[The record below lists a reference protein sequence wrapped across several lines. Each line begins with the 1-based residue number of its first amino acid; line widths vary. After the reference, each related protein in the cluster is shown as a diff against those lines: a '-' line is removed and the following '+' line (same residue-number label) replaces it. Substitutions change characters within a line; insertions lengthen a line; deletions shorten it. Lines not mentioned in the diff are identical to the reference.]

1 MGSHIC
7 QSFKLYKCNYLQ
19 HSGGG
24 GGGSPVAR
32 SLHFESLERD
42 SEGQTY
48 WRRRH
53 PNIEVHILN
62 SVSVITFRIVVVE
75 VVVEVQ

>member
-19 HSGGG
+19 HSGGVGG

-42 SEGQTY
+42 PKVGADLQSARKLVTGGS
-48 WRRRH
+48 
-53 PNIEVHILN
+53 HI
-62 SVSVITFRIVVVE
+62 F
-75 VVVEVQ
+75 

>member
-24 GGGSPVAR
+24 GGGSPVAI
-32 SLHFESLERD
+32 SLHFESLERNPEVGAD
-42 SEGQTY
+42 LLIPKGQT
-48 WRRRH
+48 
-53 PNIEVHILN
+53 
-62 SVSVITFRIVVVE
+62 
-75 VVVEVQ
+75 